1 MTLVYVRRLKLKHF
15 FLIRLQLKDWIFLN
29 LGKGAARAAKHLANK
44 VASNVTRALELAADS
59 STADAIG
66 IPKATAA
73 TVSSFSKLIHRH
85 NGLYLRKTQKT
96 KTILKVPLKNGF
108 I

>member
-1 MTLVYVRRLKLKHF
+1 M
-15 FLIRLQLKDWIFLN
+15 QLKDWIFSIS
-29 LGKGAARAAKHLANK
+29 GKGAARAAKYLAIK

-96 KTILKVPLKNGF
+96 KTILKFPLKKWFHLKIEKNMNNERNVK